1 MFFDDI
7 ELSQDDLDE
16 INKIELSC
24 QRKRSFS
31 ATDSEEESLAVPRS
45 RKRRR
50 ILSDSESN
58 DEQCFSS
65 ARPSTSGALLNDV
78 WSISTGNQ
86 PKIIPYTES
95 PGLKPIQLRHLMANF
110 DPPDFYSL
118 LVPDTVFE
126 DIVPISNEL
135 ICRTNNLKGWIK
147 TSLKNSQMGAYRRQR
162 DKKILCSYSVDGVS
176 EITISCR
183 LLVYRSDVS
192 TRFRKKCHDSKQI

>member
-31 ATDSEEESLAVPRS
+31 ATDNEEESLAVPRS

-50 ILSDSESN
+50 ILSDSESD
-58 DEQCFSS
+58 DEQCFSP
-65 ARPSTSGALLNDV
+65 ARPSTSGALPNDV

-95 PGLKPIQLRHLMANF
+95 PGLKPIQLRHLMANS
-110 DPPDFYSL
+110 DPQDFYSL
-118 LVPDTVFE
+118 LVLDTVFE
-126 DIVPISNEL
+126 DIVYQTNLFAEQIISKGGLKRVSRIHKWVPTDVKEIKKFFAL
-135 ICRTNNLKGWIK
+135 ILWMGLVRLP
-147 TSLKNSQMGAYRRQR
+147 SLADYWSTDPMFRQ
-162 DKKILCSYSVDGVS
+162 D
-176 EITISCR
+176 
-183 LLVYRSDVS
+183 
-192 TRFRKKCHDSKQI
+192 FAKKCPDSKQI